1 MIILHGSSHPSLAR
15 DIAER
20 LSFNGKLVPITT
32 RRFADGE
39 LHVKIES
46 NVRGEKCYVVQ
57 PTCAPGSDAWMELFI
72 ILDTLKRASAAEIT
86 AVLPYYGYARQE
98 RKSKARTPITAKLVA
113 NLLVASGASR
123 VLTVDLHAA
132 QIQGFFDI
140 PCDNL
145 FAAGVLAD
153 AILEDQRVSDPKNPH
168 KAAKPTTL
176 ANTVIVSP
184 DVGGVARARAF
195 AERLG
200 CSMAIIDKR
209 RQEANKSEV
218 MNVIGDVEGKH
229 AILVDDIIDTAG
241 TLCNAA
247 DAVMSRGALSVSAAA
262 THGVFSGPAFDRL
275 SKSKLERVWVTDSIP
290 RSDVHPSPWRMSLL
304 RYVSLAP
311 MLAKAIHCIHNNQ
324 SLSSLFE

>member
-1 MIILHGSSHPSLAR
+1 MIILHGSSHPALASS
-15 DIAER
+15 IADR
-20 LSFNGKLVPITT
+20 LAYSGTHVPITT
-32 RRFADGE
+32 QRFADGE
-39 LHVKIES
+39 MHVKIER

-72 ILDTLKRASAAEIT
+72 IIDTLKRASAAEIT

-113 NLLVASGASR
+113 NLLVAAGADR

-140 PCDNL
+140 PCDHL

-153 AILEDQRVSDPKNPH
+153 AVIADHGHTEDV
-168 KAAKPTTL
+168 
-176 ANTVIVSP
+176 VVVSP
-184 DVGGVARARAF
+184 DVGGVARARSF

-200 CSMAIIDKR
+200 CPMVIIDKR
-209 RQEANKSEV
+209 RAAANVSEV
-218 MNVIGDVEGKH
+218 MNVIGDVAGKH
-229 AILVDDIIDTAG
+229 AIIVDDIIDTAG

-247 DAVMSRGALSVSAAA
+247 EAVMARGALSVSAAA
-262 THGVFSGPAFDRL
+262 THGVFSGLAFERL
-275 SKSKLERVWVTDSIP
+275 SKSPLECVWVTDSIP
-290 RSDVHPSPWRMSLL
+290 RSDVGDSPWRMGML

-311 MLAKAIHCIHNNQ
+311 MLSKAIYSIHNHL

>member
-1 MIILHGSSHPSLAR
+1 MIILHGSSHPALASS
-15 DIAER
+15 IADR
-20 LSFNGKLVPITT
+20 LAYSGTHVPITT

-46 NVRGEKCYVVQ
+46 NVRGERCYVVQ

-72 ILDTLKRASAAEIT
+72 ILDTLKRASAAEVT

-113 NLLVASGASR
+113 NLLVAAGASR
-123 VLTVDLHAA
+123 ILTVDLHAA

-153 AILEDQRVSDPKNPH
+153 AVLEDIVKQRGHAED
-168 KAAKPTTL
+168 L
-176 ANTVIVSP
+176 VIVSP
-184 DVGGVARARAF
+184 DVGGVARARSF

-200 CSMAIIDKR
+200 CPMVIIDKR

-218 MNVIGDVEGKH
+218 MNVIGDVAGKH
-229 AILVDDIIDTAG
+229 AIIVDDIIDTAG

-247 DAVMSRGALSVSAAA
+247 VALVERGALTVSAAA
-262 THGVFSGPAFDRL
+262 THGVFSGPAFERL
-275 SKSKLERVWVTDSIP
+275 SQSPIECVWVTDSIP
-290 RSDVHPSPWRMSLL
+290 RSDVGESPWRMGML

-311 MLAKAIHCIHNNQ
+311 MLSKAIYSIHNHL